1 MKHFLIIFSFLLLS
15 CEDEALNA
23 DDLLV
28 EMEAISSDI
37 QTITSLSCDASLS
50 CKAKAIGV
58 KACGGPT
65 HYIIYS
71 TVSSEAELD
80 YLIGRYNLLN
90 EKYNKVSGLSSDC
103 SIAYPPALDC
113 VSGNCEIVR

>member
-1 MKHFLIIFSFLLLS
+1 MKYFLILFSFLCFS
-15 CEDEALNA
+15 CEEEALSA

-37 QTITSLSCDASLS
+37 QTITSLSCEADSS

-71 TVSSEAELD
+71 KVTSEAELD
-80 YLIGRYNLLN
+80 YLIGRYNVLN
-90 EKYNKVSGLSSDC
+90 EKYNNLSGLYSDC
-103 SIAYPPALDC
+103 SITNPPALDC